1 MKKGLLYLAVVL
13 FSLCTLGACK
23 EEDDTY
29 DAYANWPAR
38 NAEYFS
44 QIAAEARDSIAQAK
58 KLYGNQWEAYC
69 NWRMFKSTTKS
80 QNILGALTDS
90 ICVYIEQRGSGTD
103 SPTWSDTVRVN
114 YRGYV
119 MPTQNMVK
127 GEWVEERK
135 VFSQSFMG
143 ELDNQIAVPAK
154 MGVSSAVP
162 GFATALQYM
171 HKGDVWWVYIPS
183 ELAYGSQS
191 AGSVLP
197 YSTLTFYANLVEYYE
212 PGEDVPDWK

>member
-23 EEDDTY
+23 EEDGTY
-29 DAYANWPAR
+29 DAYANWSAR

-90 ICVYIEQRGSGTD
+90 ICVYI
-103 SPTWSDTVRVN
+103 
-114 YRGYV
+114 
-119 MPTQNMVK
+119 
-127 GEWVEERK
+127 
-135 VFSQSFMG
+135 
-143 ELDNQIAVPAK
+143 
-154 MGVSSAVP
+154 
-162 GFATALQYM
+162 
-171 HKGDVWWVYIPS
+171 
-183 ELAYGSQS
+183 
-191 AGSVLP
+191 
-197 YSTLTFYANLVEYYE
+197 
-212 PGEDVPDWK
+212 

>member
-38 NAEYFS
+38 NAEFFS

-114 YRGYV
+114 YRGYL
-119 MPTQNMVK
+119 MPTQNMVN
-127 GEWVEERK
+127 GEWWKNVRCSPSLSWANWIIRLPCRPRWEFRVPCPDLPQLCNTCTK
-135 VFSQSFMG
+135 VMSG
-143 ELDNQIAVPAK
+143 GYIYPLNWLTE
-154 MGVSSAVP
+154 VSRQVRCC
-162 GFATALQYM
+162 L
-171 HKGDVWWVYIPS
+171 IPR
-183 ELAYGSQS
+183 
-191 AGSVLP
+191 
-197 YSTLTFYANLVEYYE
+197 
-212 PGEDVPDWK
+212 

>member
-13 FSLCTLGACK
+13 FSLCTLEACK

-114 YRGYV
+114 YRGYL
-119 MPTQNMVK
+119 MPTQNMVN

-191 AGSVLP
+191 SGSVLP
-197 YSTLTFYANLVEYYE
+197 YSTLTFYTNLVEYYE